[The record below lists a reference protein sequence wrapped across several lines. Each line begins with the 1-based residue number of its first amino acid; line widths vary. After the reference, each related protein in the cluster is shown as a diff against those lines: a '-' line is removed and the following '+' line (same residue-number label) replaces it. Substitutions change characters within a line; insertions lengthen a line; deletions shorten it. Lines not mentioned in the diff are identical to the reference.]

1 MPELLTTSELARK
14 LRVHPATVR
23 RWVHAGAPVLRLP
36 GSMRFDLDSVC
47 RWLSVQPPGPIGGEA
62 PDAE

>member
-1 MPELLTTSELARK
+1 VPELLTTSELARK

-23 RWVHAGAPVLRLP
+23 RWVVAGAPVLRLP

-47 RWLSVQPPGPIGGEA
+47 QWLSEQPPGPIGK
-62 PDAE
+62 DAEE